1 MKNVRLLSSVVLG
14 GMLLLAPLSIGDA
27 SAQELTQTQ
36 SVNVV
41 EDVTGII
48 LSDGETL
55 SDYGD
60 TIIMNSGEEV
70 LQGTA
75 GRSSV
80 AATST
85 STVKTWVAFRTAV
98 NNPNVGVINV
108 SSSFNSGLLK
118 LDTVNRP
125 LVINFI
131 NNSTINMNDNHSMHV
146 GYGGSVT
153 FMSNSNAPI
162 ITNGNQI
169 KQPFVQGDW
178 GSSVT
183 FSGNVVVGN
192 NNTQSRQHPFIRT
205 AGSIQIPSGSN
216 VVINEAIET
225 NQLNIVNYGSLNVRT
240 SQLTPIEVTTNGR
253 LNVGQYGSLI
263 ATHSGTNPVI
273 RMAGSG
279 YFLIDNP
286 YQIHLAQTGTGA
298 MYSPLV
304 HALGTNI
311 QINAA
316 RNAFWTNN
324 NFSWSPSQYW
334 TAQLQAQLTA
344 ANGSQVLQSNLTSFT
359 QNFLGFQG
367 YREYSAGMGAQQF
380 TDTFPLTE
388 SR

>member
-1 MKNVRLLSSVVLG
+1 MKNVRLLSTVVLG
-14 GMLLLAPLSIGDA
+14 GMLLLSPLSTVDA
-27 SAQELTQTQ
+27 SAQVTTQAQ

-41 EDVTGII
+41 DEVNGII
-48 LSDGETL
+48 LNDGETL
-55 SDYGD
+55 SDYGN
-60 TIIMNSGEEV
+60 TITTSSGEEV
-70 LQGTA
+70 LQDA
-75 GRSSV
+75 SGRSSV

-98 NNPNVGVINV
+98 NNSNVGVINV
-108 SSSFNSGLLK
+108 ACSFNSSLLK
-118 LDTVNRP
+118 LNTVNRP

-131 NNSTINMNDNHSMHV
+131 NNSTINMNDNHSLHV

-153 FMSNSNAPI
+153 FMSNSTAPI
-162 ITNGNQI
+162 ITNGNQV

-178 GSSVT
+178 GSNVT

-192 NNTQSRQHPFIRT
+192 TNTQSRQHPFIRT

-216 VVINEAIET
+216 VVMNEAIET
-225 NQLNIVNYGSLNVRT
+225 NQLNIINYGQLTVRANL
-240 SQLTPIEVTTNGR
+240 LTPIEITTNGR
-253 LNVGQYGSLI
+253 LNAGQYSSLI
-263 ATHSGTNPVI
+263 ASHSGANPVI

-304 HALGTNI
+304 QALGTNI

-316 RNAFWTNN
+316 RNAFWANN
-324 NFSWSPSQYW
+324 NFGWSPSQYW
-334 TAQLQAQLTA
+334 SPYLQAQLTGV
-344 ANGSQVLQSNLTSFT
+344 NGSQVLQSNLASFS
-359 QNFLGFQG
+359 QNFMGFQA
-367 YREYSAGMGAQQF
+367 YREYTAGTGAPQY